1 MQKNVVWDLF
11 IGVLSLLSL
20 LTLSLSSFKLVGTD
34 TQEILRIVDLSLCAV
49 FLLDFFIRVA
59 FTSDRKAYLKWGWI
73 DLISSIP
80 NISFL
85 RYGRIFRILRILK
98 ALRGIKNFK
107 QFASIIFKN
116 KAQGTLFVLSITSIV
131 TLIGGSIAVL
141 DLEKG
146 VNANITT
153 PADAIW
159 WAFVTMTTVG
169 YGDFYPIT
177 QLGRVVACMLMG
189 LGIGMFGAFTGYI
202 SAIFEIDSQDAELQR
217 DNEILEQLKELKS
230 ELSELKNTLKNSD
243 K

>member
-1 MQKNVVWDLF
+1 MRKNLVWDLF

-20 LTLSLSSFKLVGTD
+20 LTLSLGSFKLVSSD
-34 TQEILRIVDLSLCAV
+34 TQEILRIVDHSLCV
-49 FLLDFFIRVA
+49 IFLLDFFIRVA
-59 FTSDRKAYLKWGWI
+59 FSSDRKAYLKWGWI

-80 NISFL
+80 NVSFL
-85 RYGRIFRILRILK
+85 RYGRFFRILRILK

-107 QFASIIFKN
+107 QLASIIFKN

-146 VNANITT
+146 MNANITT

-169 YGDFYPIT
+169 YGDFYPVS
-177 QLGRVVACMLMG
+177 QLGRIVACVLMG

-202 SAIFEIDSQDAELQR
+202 SSIFEIDSQDAELER
-217 DNEILEQLKELKS
+217 DNEILEELRELRSEVSALRESLK
-230 ELSELKNTLKNSD
+230 
-243 K
+243 